1 MKARVLDFLEP
12 PIQSSKLSREAFAI
26 ALRHGRGSVV
36 MHLRAH
42 GMDDVEDLVLAACL
56 EEQCIESQ
64 CEGSRAPWM
73 YSLFKGT
80 PAYPRFVDAIVAA
93 VPHSLRNTDGDH
105 LRALAG
111 LMARDG
117 DAQAADALR
126 SFVWAQDFS
135 GPDIIGAADLTAID
149 GMPAV
154 VEMVR
159 RLGTVI
165 QLDADVCVELL
176 GFLIDNSLVFD
187 TVMAQLKGLAVGDEA
202 IAAYVAEQERDYA
215 RFARSDYAHAA
226 RVAGKPKRVQ
236 RFMRRNPVEVIL
248 AAASCKSSDH
258 YQFQEFGRRASKED
272 LDRVLDHLRVE
283 SDPQACENLLHVF
296 SSGTLTCLD
305 DRVWELANHNSPG
318 VRQAA
323 KTAMYCLSDPR
334 LRELARQR
342 VGDPAFSCKSAH
354 ELQRFD
360 LNFEPGDE
368 TLILGALER
377 QSVDGEDAYNLCY
390 YAVQLCTEARSPAL
404 AGVALWVYRTSPCTI
419 CRRHAVEM
427 LLEWDCLPAH
437 IATEC
442 RYDASD
448 ELRALMHKA
457 F

>member
-1 MKARVLDFLEP
+1 M
-12 PIQSSKLSREAFAI
+12 
-26 ALRHGRGSVV
+26 

-93 VPHSLRNTDGDH
+93 VPHSLRDTDGDH
-105 LRALAG
+105 LRQLAG
-111 LMARDG
+111 LMAGDG
-117 DAQAADALR
+117 DLQAAAALR
-126 SFVWAQDFS
+126 SFVWTQDFS
-135 GPDIIGAADLTAID
+135 GGALIGAGELTKID

-154 VEMVR
+154 VEMAR
-159 RLGTVI
+159 RLGTVL
-165 QLDADVCVELL
+165 QQDAEASVDSLGSLIEDVLSFDAVVAEL
-176 GFLIDNSLVFD
+176 
-187 TVMAQLKGLAVGDEA
+187 KRLAASDEA
-202 IAAYVAEQERDYA
+202 VAAYSANQANLYAFYA
-215 RFARSDYAHAA
+215 RYDHAYAA
-226 RVAGKPKRVQ
+226 RVAGEPKRVQ
-236 RFMRRNPVEVIL
+236 RFMRKNPVEVIL
-248 AAASCKSSDH
+248 AAASCTSSGR
-258 YQFQEFGRRASKED
+258 YQFQKFGRLASKED
-272 LDRVLDHLRVE
+272 LDRVLEHLQLE

-296 SSGTLTCLD
+296 SSGTLIRLD
-305 DRVWELANHNSPG
+305 DRVWELANHSSPG

-323 KTAMYCLSDPR
+323 ETAMSCFSDPR

-342 VGDPAFSCKSAH
+342 VGDPAFSFKSAW
-354 ELQRFD
+354 ELERFH

-368 TLILGALER
+368 TLILAALER
-377 QSVDGEDAYNLCY
+377 QSVDGEDAYKLCY